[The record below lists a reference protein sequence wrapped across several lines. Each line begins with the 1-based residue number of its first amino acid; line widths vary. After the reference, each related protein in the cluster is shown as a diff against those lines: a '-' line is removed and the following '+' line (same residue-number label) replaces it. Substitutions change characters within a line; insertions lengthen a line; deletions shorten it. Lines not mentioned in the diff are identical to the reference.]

1 MANKY
6 YVGVSAFVKVQL
18 KVRDSVNLRGKV
30 TNPILTTR
38 WPKRSSTRRP
48 TVGGDILTLKGVL
61 TLSIIHFFARVR
73 QEKNFLY
80 PFYFKRDQTSGQ
92 PLLISNLS
100 LRML

>member
-1 MANKY
+1 M
-6 YVGVSAFVKVQL
+6 KVQL

-48 TVGGDILTLKGVL
+48 TVGGDILTLKGVFNTINN
-61 TLSIIHFFARVR
+61 TLFR
-73 QEKNFLY
+73 KGKTGKKFLV